1 MSCES
6 IVAFAGCVHYCYI
19 KSRALRVS
27 INFDIGEHVYIIC
40 RSTLARNLNRVALF
54 HLLHIHFDQSIQNQ
68 LQL

>member
-27 INFDIGEHVYIIC
+27 INFDIEEHVYNMQKYFSMKPKQGCFISPI
-40 RSTLARNLNRVALF
+40 TYTF
-54 HLLHIHFDQSIQNQ
+54 
-68 LQL
+68 